1 MIKCN
6 TCMQLLEPENV
17 EMHVMNHH
25 FSEIEMQTISKK
37 NHLKII
43 HPFKNM
49 SKLYQTK
56 EQVYK

>member
-1 MIKCN
+1 
-6 TCMQLLEPENV
+6 MQLLEPENV

>member
-1 MIKCN
+1 MKLIKPKN
-6 TCMQLLEPENV
+6 IEI
-17 EMHVMNHH
+17 HVMSNH

-37 NHLKII
+37 NSSQN

-49 SKLYQTK
+49 SKVYQTK